1 MTTML
6 RILLLTLLS
15 SLPLTTHAATPEQLL
30 QRFVDG
36 AKTLQAEFEQRQFD
50 DQGNEIAVRGGTLT
64 LARPGRFDW
73 QYTTPYA
80 QRIVCDGETI
90 WNYEPDLAQ
99 VTASPAEGVLEQT
112 PAALLARPDTLGAQF
127 VLEAGGQEDGYDL
140 LRLRPRTADADFSQ
154 VELWLDAQ
162 GTPQRLRLHD
172 PLGGVSDLRFAK
184 VQRNPR
190 IARGQFAFKPPAG
203 VDVVR
208 LEAPAE

>member
-1 MTTML
+1 ML
-6 RILLLTLLS
+6 RSLLVFLLGF
-15 SLPLTTHAATPEQLL
+15 LPLSAFAGATPDQLL
-30 QRFVDG
+30 QRFVDS
-36 AKTLQAEFEQRQFD
+36 AKTLQADFEQRQLD

-73 QYTTPYA
+73 RYTTPYE

-99 VTASPAEGVLEQT
+99 VTASTAEGVLEQT
-112 PAALLARPDTLGAQF
+112 PAALLARPEGLDSQF
-127 VLEAGGQEDGYDL
+127 ALEAGGLEDGYDL
-140 LRLRPRTADADFSQ
+140 LRLRPRSADADFSL

-162 GTPQRLRLHD
+162 GAPHRLRLHD
-172 PLGGVSDLRFAK
+172 PLGGISDLRFAK
-184 VQRNPR
+184 VQRNPHVDLK
-190 IARGQFAFKPPAG
+190 QFEFTPPDG